1 MKIKYILEV
10 DEVLTEAQNEEFT
23 CIIFGENPHDLRLS
37 LAKGD
42 GKRAWLRERKIVLCW
57 GRGK

>member
-23 CIIFGENPHDLRLS
+23 CIIFGESPHD
-37 LAKGD
+37 
-42 GKRAWLRERKIVLCW
+42 
-57 GRGK
+57 